1 MAAVGQANVLLP
13 DSLGGSFVSD
23 DYTNSL
29 ASSDASKDEEYAN
42 ALKNKAAFGPT
53 QDGLPSMG
61 VLITTNKLASLALST
76 NETGA
81 WSATSALTAT
91 SSTQKGK
98 ERRATDQRRA
108 RKIRMTVP
116 RQEPARAQA
125 LILSKV
131 KMGNLHHTNFPFE
144 FLHLHS
150 GQMHTLNGSLQC
162 SGALLCHSLLTCS
175 NFNDVALAPV
185 IALNLAIPPVM
196 LGRSF
201 CDKSVIGVW
210 HRDDICFS

>member
-1 MAAVGQANVLLP
+1 MTTRTLLQVLMLRRMRSTRTP
-13 DSLGGSFVSD
+13 SRTKLHSG
-23 DYTNSL
+23 L
-29 ASSDASKDEEYAN
+29 
-42 ALKNKAAFGPT
+42 LKTDFR
-53 QDGLPSMG
+53 PSG

-185 IALNLAIPPVM
+185 SLFHQPL
-196 LGRSF
+196 
-201 CDKSVIGVW
+201 
-210 HRDDICFS
+210 CF